1 MLQFL
6 PIPAALAVV
15 VAVMLLIVRHGN
27 SLVITPRITRRA
39 LPNPGTSWHELCQI
53 MGNDHPERNKM
64 DKRQLSNAQS
74 AAVRTAAIAHGTMFQ
89 GIAERQLGEVSHELN
104 TARTLDELEKQFS
117 KLHD

>member
-1 MLQFL
+1 MIHIL
-6 PIPAALAVV
+6 PILATLV
-15 VAVMLLIVRHGN
+15 VAEASLVWIAHHGN
-27 SLVITPRITRRA
+27 SLAIPPRTTPDA

-53 MGNDHPERNKM
+53 MDNDHPERNKM

>member
-1 MLQFL
+1 MIHIL
-6 PIPAALAVV
+6 PILATLV
-15 VAVMLLIVRHGN
+15 VAEASLVWIAHHGN
-27 SLVITPRITRRA
+27 SLAIPPRTTPDA